1 MRGGDRGEA
10 RPDRDGKAGTHVVVA
25 LMRPKVG
32 PLPQRVA
39 PAPTIIHTPPGAPAW
54 HGLRLDARPRR
65 RAHTPSGPHR
75 PTLVCCQKAAG
86 KGGAR
91 TLDAARAGTGWTG
104 AQQGRGA
111 RRKGWAGEQH
121 GSKRQG
127 KAGRDQ
133 LAVE

>member
-1 MRGGDRGEA
+1 MSSSPSCVRKSVPCPNA
-10 RPDRDGKAGTHVVVA
+10 SPPRPPSSTRHQGHQ
-25 LMRPKVG
+25 P
-32 PLPQRVA
+32 
-39 PAPTIIHTPPGAPAW
+39 W